1 MTDAFSSTPPFTEAT
16 FKILMYFAKLEG
28 LGNDFLVVSA
38 EAAEGRS
45 LFALSQ
51 QICDRHYGIGADG
64 LLIYSKEDPS
74 SGVDFKMRIFNA
86 DGGEAELSGN
96 GLRCLAA
103 FLFAEGLAD
112 NSVVRIATLAG
123 LKVLRLTDSSPPEYR
138 FEVDMGEP
146 ILELSRI
153 AFKPSSGAASLIAF
167 PLPVGGEVHSVTISS
182 MGNPHCSLFVNQFS
196 DVDWPHLGTQIENH
210 PFFPDRTNVEFIRV
224 RSRSEIE
231 VRFWE
236 RGVGKTFSSG
246 TGSCAAMVASVLN
259 GRADRNVKIQ
269 TLGGSLEIEW
279 GDDNRLQLRG
289 PARWI
294 CSGEYAG

>member
-1 MTDAFSSTPPFTEAT
+1 
-16 FKILMYFAKLEG
+16 MYFSKLEG
-28 LGNDFLVVSA
+28 LGNDFLVISA
-38 EAAEGRS
+38 EEAREKNVSGLAQR
-45 LFALSQ
+45 
-51 QICDRHYGIGADG
+51 ICDRHYGIGADG
-64 LLIYSKEDPS
+64 LLTYSKEDPTGGS
-74 SGVDFKMRIFNA
+74 DFGMRIFNA

-103 FLFAEGLAD
+103 FLFAERLAQKT
-112 NSVVRIATLAG
+112 VVRIATQAG
-123 LKVLRLTDSSPPEYR
+123 LKVLQLTHSSPPEYW

-146 ILELSRI
+146 ILDRSQI
-153 AFKPSSGAASLIAF
+153 AFEPASRSASLIGF
-167 PLPVGGEVHSVTISS
+167 ELPVGGETHLVTISS

-196 DVDWPHLGTQIENH
+196 DVDWEHLGNQIEIH
-210 PFFPDRTNVEFIRV
+210 PFFPSRTNVEFIRV
-224 RSRSEIE
+224 RSRNEID

-259 GRADRNVKIQ
+259 GCTDRNVRIH

-279 GDDNRLQLRG
+279 KENNRLQLTG

-294 CSGEYAG
+294 CSGNYAGWATVPRDRAVFG

>member
-1 MTDAFSSTPPFTEAT
+1 
-16 FKILMYFAKLEG
+16 MYFAKLEG

-45 LFALSQ
+45 LFGLSQ

-64 LLIYSKEDPS
+64 LLIYSPGDPT
-74 SGVDFKMRIFNA
+74 SGADFKMRIFNA

-103 FLFAEGLAD
+103 FLFAEDLAE
-112 NSVVRIATLAG
+112 NSVVRVATLAG

-146 ILELSRI
+146 ILDLGRI
-153 AFKPSSGAASLIAF
+153 AFKPSSEPASLVAF
-167 PLPVGGEVHSVTISS
+167 PLPVGGEVHPVTVSS
-182 MGNPHCSLFVNQFS
+182 MGNPHCSIFVNQFS
-196 DVDWPHLGTQIENH
+196 DVDWEHLGNQIESH
-210 PFFPDRTNVEFIRV
+210 PFFPERTNIEFIRV
-224 RSRSEIE
+224 RSRTEIE

-246 TGSCAAMVASVLN
+246 TGSCAAIVASILN
-259 GRADRNVKIQ
+259 GRTDRKVKIQ

-279 GDDNRLQLRG
+279 REDNRLQLRG

>member
-1 MTDAFSSTPPFTEAT
+1 
-16 FKILMYFAKLEG
+16 MYFAKLEG

-45 LFALSQ
+45 LFGLSQ

-64 LLIYSKEDPS
+64 LLIYSQEDPA
-74 SGVDFKMRIFNA
+74 SGADFKMRIFNA

-103 FLFAEGLAD
+103 FLFSEGLAE

-123 LKVLRLTDSSPPEYR
+123 LKVLRLTDSAPPEYR

-146 ILELSRI
+146 ILEPSRI
-153 AFKPSSGAASLIAF
+153 AFKPSSEPASLVAF

-196 DVDWPHLGTQIENH
+196 DVDWEHLGNQIESH
-210 PFFPDRTNVEFIRV
+210 PFFPERTNVEFIRV
-224 RSRSEIE
+224 RGRNEIE

-246 TGSCAAMVASVLN
+246 TGSCAAIVASILN
-259 GRADRNVKIQ
+259 GRTDRKVKIQ

-279 GDDNRLQLRG
+279 REDNRLQLRG

-294 CSGEYAG
+294 CSGTYAG

>member
-1 MTDAFSSTPPFTEAT
+1 
-16 FKILMYFAKLEG
+16 MYFAKLEG

-38 EAAEGRS
+38 EAVEGRS
-45 LFALSQ
+45 LFGLSQ

-64 LLIYSKEDPS
+64 LLIYSREDPA
-74 SGVDFKMRIFNA
+74 SGADFKMRIFNA

-103 FLFAEGLAD
+103 FLFAESLAE

-123 LKVLRLTDSSPPEYR
+123 LKMLRLTDSSPPEYR

-146 ILELSRI
+146 ILERSRI
-153 AFKPSSGAASLIAF
+153 AFKPSSEPASLIAL

-196 DVDWPHLGTQIENH
+196 DVDWEHLGNQIESH
-210 PFFPDRTNVEFIRV
+210 PFFPQRTNVEFIRV
-224 RSRSEIE
+224 RSRNEIE

-246 TGSCAAMVASVLN
+246 TGSCAAIVASILN
-259 GRADRNVKIQ
+259 GRTDRNVKIQ

-279 GDDNRLQLRG
+279 REDNRLQLRG

>member
-1 MTDAFSSTPPFTEAT
+1 
-16 FKILMYFAKLEG
+16 L
-28 LGNDFLVVSA
+28 A
-38 EAAEGRS
+38 ER
-45 LFALSQ
+45 
-51 QICDRHYGIGADG
+51 ICDRHYGVGADG
-64 LLIYSKEDPS
+64 LLIYSKEDS
-74 SGVDFKMRIFNA
+74 TGGADFNMRVFNA

-103 FLFAEGLAD
+103 SLFAECLAE

-123 LKVLRLTDSSPPEYR
+123 LKTLRLTHSAPPEYG

-146 ILELSRI
+146 ILERSQI
-153 AFKPSSGAASLIAF
+153 AFKPSPEPASLVGF
-167 PLPVGGEVHSVTISS
+167 ELSVGGDAHSVTVSS

-196 DVDWPHLGTQIENH
+196 DIDWKHLGSQIESH
-210 PFFPDRTNVEFIRV
+210 PFFPRRTNVEFIRV

-236 RGVGKTFSSG
+236 RGVGQTFSSG
-246 TGSCAAMVASVLN
+246 TGSCAATIASVLT
-259 GRADRNVKIQ
+259 GRTERAVKIQ

-279 GDDNRLQLRG
+279 RDDNRLQLRG

>member
-1 MTDAFSSTPPFTEAT
+1 
-16 FKILMYFAKLEG
+16 MYFSKLEG

-38 EAAEGRS
+38 AAAEGRS
-45 LFALSQ
+45 LFGLSQ

-64 LLIYSKEDPS
+64 LLIYSQEDPA
-74 SGVDFKMRIFNA
+74 SGADFKMRIFNS

-103 FLFAEGLAD
+103 FLFAESLAE

-146 ILELSRI
+146 ILERSRI
-153 AFKPSSGAASLIAF
+153 AFKPSSGPDSLIAF
-167 PLPVGGEVHSVTISS
+167 PLPVGGEVHSVTVSS

-196 DVDWPHLGTQIENH
+196 DVDWEHLGNQIESH
-210 PFFPDRTNVEFIRV
+210 LFFPDRTNVEFIRV
-224 RSRSEIE
+224 RSRNEIE

-259 GRADRNVKIQ
+259 GRTDRRVKIQ

-279 GDDNRLQLRG
+279 RDDDRLQLRG

>member
-1 MTDAFSSTPPFTEAT
+1 MHFS
-16 FKILMYFAKLEG
+16 KLQG
-28 LGNDFLVVSA
+28 LGNDFLVVSS
-38 EAAEGRS
+38 EAIEGRS
-45 LFALSQ
+45 LSALSEK
-51 QICDRHYGIGADG
+51 ICDRHYGVGADG
-64 LLIYSKEDPS
+64 LLIYSKEDPA
-74 SGVDFKMRIFNA
+74 SGADFKMRIFNA

-103 FLFAEGLAD
+103 SLFAEHLAEKP
-112 NSVVRIATLAG
+112 VVRITTLAG
-123 LKVLRLTDSSPPEYR
+123 LKILRLIESSPPEYW

-146 ILELSRI
+146 ILERSRI
-153 AFKPSSGAASLIAF
+153 AFKPSSEPASLTGF
-167 PLPVGGEVHSVTISS
+167 GLSVGGEIHSVTVSS

-196 DVDWPHLGTQIENH
+196 DVDWEHLGNQIESH
-210 PFFPDRTNVEFIRV
+210 PFFPLRTNVEFIRV
-224 RSRSEIE
+224 RSRNEIE

-259 GRADRNVKIQ
+259 GRTDRKVKIQ

-279 GDDNRLQLRG
+279 RNDNRLQLRG

-294 CSGEYAG
+294 CSGAYIG

>member
-1 MTDAFSSTPPFTEAT
+1 
-16 FKILMYFAKLEG
+16 MYFSKLEG

-38 EAAEGRS
+38 DAAEGRS
-45 LFALSQ
+45 FFGLSQ

-64 LLIYSKEDPS
+64 LLIYSPEDPA
-74 SGVDFKMRIFNA
+74 SGADFRMRIFNA

-103 FLFAEGLAD
+103 FLFAENLAE
-112 NSVVRIATLAG
+112 NPVVRIATLAG
-123 LKVLRLTDSSPPEYR
+123 LKMLRMTDSAPPEYR

-146 ILELSRI
+146 ILEPSRI
-153 AFKPSSGAASLIAF
+153 AFKSSSGPDSLIAF

-196 DVDWPHLGTQIENH
+196 DVDWEHLGNQIESH
-210 PFFPDRTNVEFIRV
+210 PFFPERTNVEFIRV
-224 RSRSEIE
+224 RSRNEIE

-259 GRADRNVKIQ
+259 GRTDRRVKIQ

-279 GDDNRLQLRG
+279 RDDNRLQLRG

>member
-1 MTDAFSSTPPFTEAT
+1 MRFS
-16 FKILMYFAKLEG
+16 KLEG

-38 EAAEGRS
+38 EAVQERIISGLA
-45 LFALSQ
+45 Q
-51 QICDRHYGIGADG
+51 KICERHYGVGADG
-64 LLIYSKEDPS
+64 LLVYSKEDS
-74 SGVDFKMRIFNA
+74 TRSADFKMRIFNA

-103 FLFAEGLAD
+103 FLFAERLAE

-123 LKVLRLTDSSPPEYR
+123 LKVLRLTDSSPPEYG

-146 ILELSRI
+146 ILERSQI
-153 AFKPSSGAASLIAF
+153 AFTPSSDPASLIGF
-167 PLPVGGEVHSVTISS
+167 ELSVGGEAHPVTISS

-196 DVDWPHLGTQIENH
+196 DVDWEHLGNQIESH
-210 PFFPDRTNVEFIRV
+210 PFFPLRTNVEFIRV
-224 RSRSEIE
+224 RSRNEIE

-246 TGSCAAMVASVLN
+246 TGSCAAIIASVLN
-259 GRADRNVKIQ
+259 GRTDRKVKIQ

-279 GDDNRLQLRG
+279 RDNNRLQLRG

>member
-1 MTDAFSSTPPFTEAT
+1 MRFS
-16 FKILMYFAKLEG
+16 KLEG

-38 EAAEGRS
+38 EAVQERIISGLA
-45 LFALSQ
+45 Q
-51 QICDRHYGIGADG
+51 KICDRHYGVGADG
-64 LLIYSKEDPS
+64 LLVYSKEDPTR
-74 SGVDFKMRIFNA
+74 GADFKMRIFNA

-103 FLFAEGLAD
+103 FLFAERLAE

-123 LKVLRLTDSSPPEYR
+123 LKVLRLTASSPPEYR

-146 ILELSRI
+146 ILERSQI
-153 AFKPSSGAASLIAF
+153 AFTPSSEPASLIGF
-167 PLPVGGEVHSVTISS
+167 ELSVGGEAHSVTISS

-196 DVDWPHLGTQIENH
+196 DVDWEHLGNQIESH
-210 PFFPDRTNVEFIRV
+210 LFFPRRTNVEFIRV
-224 RSRSEIE
+224 CSRNEIE

-246 TGSCAAMVASVLN
+246 TGSCAAIIASVLN
-259 GRADRNVKIQ
+259 GRTDRKVKIQ

-279 GDDNRLQLRG
+279 RDDNRLQLKG

-294 CSGEYAG
+294 CAGEYAGFASPP

>member
-1 MTDAFSSTPPFTEAT
+1 
-16 FKILMYFAKLEG
+16 MYFAKLEG

-45 LFALSQ
+45 LFGLSQ

-64 LLIYSKEDPS
+64 LLIYSPGDPT
-74 SGVDFKMRIFNA
+74 SGADFKMRIFNA

-103 FLFAEGLAD
+103 FLLAEDLAE
-112 NSVVRIATLAG
+112 NSVVRVATLAG

-146 ILELSRI
+146 ILDLGRI
-153 AFKPSSGAASLIAF
+153 AFKPSSEPASLVAF
-167 PLPVGGEVHSVTISS
+167 PLPVGGEVHPVTVSS
-182 MGNPHCSLFVNQFS
+182 MGNPHCSIFVNQFS
-196 DVDWPHLGTQIENH
+196 DVDWEHLGNQIESH
-210 PFFPDRTNVEFIRV
+210 PFFPERTNIEFIRV
-224 RSRSEIE
+224 RSRTEIE

-246 TGSCAAMVASVLN
+246 TGSCAAIVASILN
-259 GRADRNVKIQ
+259 GRTDRKVKIQ

-279 GDDNRLQLRG
+279 REDNRLQLRG

>member
-1 MTDAFSSTPPFTEAT
+1 
-16 FKILMYFAKLEG
+16 MYFAKLEG

-45 LFALSQ
+45 LFGLSQ

-64 LLIYSKEDPS
+64 LLIYSQEDPA
-74 SGVDFKMRIFNA
+74 SGADFKMRIFNS

-103 FLFAEGLAD
+103 FLFAESLAE

-146 ILELSRI
+146 ILERSRI
-153 AFKPSSGAASLIAF
+153 AFKPSSEPASLIAF

-196 DVDWPHLGTQIENH
+196 DVDWEHLGNQIESH
-210 PFFPDRTNVEFIRV
+210 LFFPDRTNVEFIRV
-224 RSRSEIE
+224 RSRNEIE

-259 GRADRNVKIQ
+259 GRTDRRVKIQ

-279 GDDNRLQLRG
+279 RDDDRLQLRG

>member
-1 MTDAFSSTPPFTEAT
+1 
-16 FKILMYFAKLEG
+16 MYFSKLEG

-45 LFALSQ
+45 LFGLSQ

-64 LLIYSKEDPS
+64 LLIYSQEDPA
-74 SGVDFKMRIFNA
+74 SGADFKMRIFNA

-103 FLFAEGLAD
+103 FLFAESLAE

-146 ILELSRI
+146 ILERSRI
-153 AFKPSSGAASLIAF
+153 AFKPSSEPASLIAF

-196 DVDWPHLGTQIENH
+196 DVDWEHLGNQIESH
-210 PFFPDRTNVEFIRV
+210 LFFPDRTNVEFIRV
-224 RSRSEIE
+224 RSRNEIE

-246 TGSCAAMVASVLN
+246 TGSCAAMVASVMN
-259 GRADRNVKIQ
+259 GRTDRRVKIQ

-279 GDDNRLQLRG
+279 RDDNRLLLRG

>member
-1 MTDAFSSTPPFTEAT
+1 MRFS
-16 FKILMYFAKLEG
+16 KLEG

-38 EAAEGRS
+38 EAVQERIISGLA
-45 LFALSQ
+45 Q
-51 QICDRHYGIGADG
+51 KICDRHYGVGADG
-64 LLIYSKEDPS
+64 LLVYSKEDPTR
-74 SGVDFKMRIFNA
+74 GADFKMRIFNA

-103 FLFAEGLAD
+103 FLFAERLAE

-123 LKVLRLTDSSPPEYR
+123 LKVLRLTDSSPPEYG

-146 ILELSRI
+146 ILERSQI
-153 AFKPSSGAASLIAF
+153 AFTPSSEPASLIGF
-167 PLPVGGEVHSVTISS
+167 ELSVGGEAHSVTISS

-196 DVDWPHLGTQIENH
+196 DVDWEHLGNQIESH
-210 PFFPDRTNVEFIRV
+210 PFFPRRTNVEFIRV
-224 RSRSEIE
+224 RSRNEIE

-246 TGSCAAMVASVLN
+246 TGSCAAIIASVLN
-259 GRADRNVKIQ
+259 GRTDRKVKIQ

-279 GDDNRLQLRG
+279 RDDNRLQLKG

-294 CSGEYAG
+294 CSGEYAGCTSPP

>member
-1 MTDAFSSTPPFTEAT
+1 
-16 FKILMYFAKLEG
+16 MYFSKLEG

-45 LFALSQ
+45 LFGLSQ

-64 LLIYSKEDPS
+64 LLIYSQEDPA
-74 SGVDFKMRIFNA
+74 SGADFKMRIFNA

-103 FLFAEGLAD
+103 FLFAESLAE

-146 ILELSRI
+146 ILERSRI
-153 AFKPSSGAASLIAF
+153 AFKPSSEPASLIAF

-196 DVDWPHLGTQIENH
+196 DVDWEHLGNQIESH
-210 PFFPDRTNVEFIRV
+210 LFFPDRTNVEFIRV
-224 RSRSEIE
+224 RSRNEIE

-246 TGSCAAMVASVLN
+246 TGSCAAMVASVMN
-259 GRADRNVKIQ
+259 GRTDRRVKIQ

-279 GDDNRLQLRG
+279 RDDNRLQLRG

>member
-1 MTDAFSSTPPFTEAT
+1 
-16 FKILMYFAKLEG
+16 MYFAKLEG

-45 LFALSQ
+45 LFGLSQ

-64 LLIYSKEDPS
+64 LLIYSREDPA
-74 SGVDFKMRIFNA
+74 SGADFKMRIFNA

-103 FLFAEGLAD
+103 FLFAESLAE

-146 ILELSRI
+146 ILERSRI
-153 AFKPSSGAASLIAF
+153 AFKPSSEPASLTAL

-196 DVDWPHLGTQIENH
+196 DIDWEHLGNQIESH
-210 PFFPDRTNVEFIRV
+210 PFFPQRTNVEFIRV
-224 RSRSEIE
+224 RSRNEIE

-246 TGSCAAMVASVLN
+246 TGSCAAIVASILN
-259 GRADRNVKIQ
+259 GRTDRNVKIQ

-279 GDDNRLQLRG
+279 REDNRLQLRG

>member
-1 MTDAFSSTPPFTEAT
+1 MRFS
-16 FKILMYFAKLEG
+16 KLEG

-38 EAAEGRS
+38 EAVQERIISGLA
-45 LFALSQ
+45 Q
-51 QICDRHYGIGADG
+51 KICDRHYGVGADG
-64 LLIYSKEDPS
+64 LLVYSKEDPTR
-74 SGVDFKMRIFNA
+74 GADFKMRIFNA

-103 FLFAEGLAD
+103 FLFAERLAE

-123 LKVLRLTDSSPPEYR
+123 LKVLRLTDSSPPEYG

-146 ILELSRI
+146 ILERSQI
-153 AFKPSSGAASLIAF
+153 AFTPSSEPASLIGF
-167 PLPVGGEVHSVTISS
+167 ELSVGGEAHSVTISS

-196 DVDWPHLGTQIENH
+196 DVDWEHLGNQIESH
-210 PFFPDRTNVEFIRV
+210 PFFPRRTNVEFIRV
-224 RSRSEIE
+224 RSRNEIE

-246 TGSCAAMVASVLN
+246 TGSCAAIVASVLN
-259 GRADRNVKIQ
+259 GRTARNVKIE

-279 GDDNRLQLRG
+279 RNDNRLQLKG

-294 CSGEYAG
+294 CSGEYSG

>member
-1 MTDAFSSTPPFTEAT
+1 
-16 FKILMYFAKLEG
+16 MYFSKLEG

-45 LFALSQ
+45 LFGLSQ

-64 LLIYSKEDPS
+64 LLIYSQEDPA
-74 SGVDFKMRIFNA
+74 SGADFKMRIFNS

-103 FLFAEGLAD
+103 FLFAESLAE

-146 ILELSRI
+146 ILERSRI
-153 AFKPSSGAASLIAF
+153 AFKPSSEPASLIAF

-196 DVDWPHLGTQIENH
+196 DVDWEHLGNQIESH
-210 PFFPDRTNVEFIRV
+210 LFFPDRTNVEFIRV
-224 RSRSEIE
+224 RSRNEIE

-259 GRADRNVKIQ
+259 GRTDRRVKIQ
-269 TLGGSLEIEW
+269 TLGGSLEIECR
-279 GDDNRLQLRG
+279 DDDRLQLRG

>member
-1 MTDAFSSTPPFTEAT
+1 
-16 FKILMYFAKLEG
+16 MYFAKLEG

-45 LFALSQ
+45 LFGLSQ

-64 LLIYSKEDPS
+64 LLIYSQEDPG
-74 SGVDFKMRIFNA
+74 SGADFKMRIFNA

-103 FLFAEGLAD
+103 FLFAENLAE

-123 LKVLRLTDSSPPEYR
+123 LKVLRLTDSAPPEYR

-146 ILELSRI
+146 ILELARI
-153 AFKPSSGAASLIAF
+153 AFKPSSESTSLIAF

-196 DVDWPHLGTQIENH
+196 DVDWEHLGNQIESH
-210 PFFPDRTNVEFIRV
+210 PFFPERTNVEFIRI
-224 RSRSEIE
+224 RNRSEIE

-246 TGSCAAMVASVLN
+246 TGSCAAIVASILN
-259 GRADRNVKIQ
+259 GRTDRKVKIQ

-279 GDDNRLQLRG
+279 REDNRLQLRG
-289 PARWI
+289 PTRWI

>member
-1 MTDAFSSTPPFTEAT
+1 
-16 FKILMYFAKLEG
+16 MYFSKLEG

-38 EAAEGRS
+38 DAAEGRS
-45 LFALSQ
+45 FFGLSQ

-64 LLIYSKEDPS
+64 LLIYSPEDPA
-74 SGVDFKMRIFNA
+74 SGADFRMRIFNA

-103 FLFAEGLAD
+103 FLFAENLAE
-112 NSVVRIATLAG
+112 NPVVRIATLAG
-123 LKVLRLTDSSPPEYR
+123 LKMLRMTDSAPPEYR

-146 ILELSRI
+146 ILVPSRI
-153 AFKPSSGAASLIAF
+153 AFKPSSGPDSLIAF
-167 PLPVGGEVHSVTISS
+167 PLPVGGEVHSATISS

-196 DVDWPHLGTQIENH
+196 DVDWEHLGNQIESH
-210 PFFPDRTNVEFIRV
+210 PFFPERTNVEFIRV
-224 RSRSEIE
+224 RNRNEIE

-259 GRADRNVKIQ
+259 GRTDRRVKIQ

-279 GDDNRLQLRG
+279 RDDNRLQLRG

>member
-1 MTDAFSSTPPFTEAT
+1 MF
-16 FKILMYFAKLEG
+16 FAKLEG

-45 LFALSQ
+45 LFGLSQ

-64 LLIYSKEDPS
+64 LLIYSQEDPA
-74 SGVDFKMRIFNA
+74 SGADFKMRIFNA

-103 FLFAEGLAD
+103 FLFSEGLAE
-112 NSVVRIATLAG
+112 NPVVRIGTLAG
-123 LKVLRLTDSSPPEYR
+123 LKVLRLTDSAPPEYR

-146 ILELSRI
+146 ILEPSRI
-153 AFKPSSGAASLIAF
+153 AFKPSPESASLIAF
-167 PLPVGGEVHSVTISS
+167 PLPVGGEIHSVTISS

-196 DVDWPHLGTQIENH
+196 DVDWEHLGNQIESH
-210 PFFPDRTNVEFIRV
+210 PFFPERTNVEFIRV
-224 RSRSEIE
+224 RGRNEIE

-246 TGSCAAMVASVLN
+246 TGSCAAIVASILN
-259 GRADRNVKIQ
+259 GRTDRKVKIQ

-279 GDDNRLQLRG
+279 REDNRLQLRG

>member
-1 MTDAFSSTPPFTEAT
+1 
-16 FKILMYFAKLEG
+16 MYFSKLEG

-45 LFALSQ
+45 LFGLSQ

-64 LLIYSKEDPS
+64 LLIYSQEDPA
-74 SGVDFKMRIFNA
+74 SGADFKMRIFNS

-103 FLFAEGLAD
+103 FLFAESLAE

-146 ILELSRI
+146 ILERSRI
-153 AFKPSSGAASLIAF
+153 AFKPSSEPASLIAF

-196 DVDWPHLGTQIENH
+196 DVDWEHLGNQIESH
-210 PFFPDRTNVEFIRV
+210 LFFPDRTNVEFIRV
-224 RSRSEIE
+224 RSRNEIE

-259 GRADRNVKIQ
+259 GRTDRRVKIQ
-269 TLGGSLEIEW
+269 TLGGSLETEW
-279 GDDNRLQLRG
+279 RDDDRLQLRG

>member
-1 MTDAFSSTPPFTEAT
+1 
-16 FKILMYFAKLEG
+16 
-28 LGNDFLVVSA
+28 
-38 EAAEGRS
+38 
-45 LFALSQ
+45 
-51 QICDRHYGIGADG
+51 
-64 LLIYSKEDPS
+64 
-74 SGVDFKMRIFNA
+74 
-86 DGGEAELSGN
+86 
-96 GLRCLAA
+96 
-103 FLFAEGLAD
+103 
-112 NSVVRIATLAG
+112 LAG

-146 ILELSRI
+146 ILERSRI
-153 AFKPSSGAASLIAF
+153 AFKPSSEPASLIAF

-196 DVDWPHLGTQIENH
+196 DVDWEHLGNQIESH
-210 PFFPDRTNVEFIRV
+210 LFFPDRTNVEFIRV
-224 RSRSEIE
+224 RSRNEIE

-259 GRADRNVKIQ
+259 GRTDRRVKIQ

-279 GDDNRLQLRG
+279 RDDDRLQLRG

>member
-1 MTDAFSSTPPFTEAT
+1 
-16 FKILMYFAKLEG
+16 MYFAKLEG

-45 LFALSQ
+45 LFGLSQ

-64 LLIYSKEDPS
+64 LLIYSPEDPT

-103 FLFAEGLAD
+103 LLFAENLVE

-146 ILELSRI
+146 ILEQSRI
-153 AFKPSSGAASLIAF
+153 AFKPSSGPDSLIAF
-167 PLPVGGEVHSVTISS
+167 PLPVGGEVHSVTVSS

-196 DVDWPHLGTQIENH
+196 DVDWEHLGNQIESH
-210 PFFPDRTNVEFIRV
+210 VYFPERTNIEFIRV
-224 RSRSEIE
+224 RSRNEIE

-259 GRADRNVKIQ
+259 GRTDRRVKIQ

-279 GDDNRLQLRG
+279 RSDNRLLLRG

>member
-1 MTDAFSSTPPFTEAT
+1 MRFS
-16 FKILMYFAKLEG
+16 KLEG

-38 EAAEGRS
+38 EAVQERIISGLA
-45 LFALSQ
+45 Q
-51 QICDRHYGIGADG
+51 KICDRHYGVGADG
-64 LLIYSKEDPS
+64 LLVYSKEDPTR
-74 SGVDFKMRIFNA
+74 GADFKMRIFNA

-103 FLFAEGLAD
+103 FLFAERLAE

-123 LKVLRLTDSSPPEYR
+123 LKVLRLTDSSPPEYG

-146 ILELSRI
+146 ILERSQI
-153 AFKPSSGAASLIAF
+153 PFTPSSEPASLIGF
-167 PLPVGGEVHSVTISS
+167 ELSVGGEAHSVTISS

-196 DVDWPHLGTQIENH
+196 DVDWEHLGNQIESH
-210 PFFPDRTNVEFIRV
+210 PFFPRRTNVEFIRV
-224 RSRSEIE
+224 RSRNEIE

-246 TGSCAAMVASVLN
+246 TGSCAAIIASVLN
-259 GRADRNVKIQ
+259 GRTDRKVKIQ

-279 GDDNRLQLRG
+279 RDDNRLQLKG

-294 CSGEYAG
+294 CSGEYAGCTSPP

>member
-1 MTDAFSSTPPFTEAT
+1 MHFS
-16 FKILMYFAKLEG
+16 KLEG
-28 LGNDFLVVSA
+28 LGNDFLVVSTESA
-38 EAAEGRS
+38 QASRISG
-45 LFALSQ
+45 LSQ
-51 QICDRHYGIGADG
+51 KICDRHYGIGADG
-64 LLIYSKEDPS
+64 LLIYSKEDPA
-74 SGVDFKMRIFNA
+74 SGADFKMRIFNA

-103 FLFAEGLAD
+103 FLFAERLIE

-123 LKVLRLTDSSPPEYR
+123 LKVLRLTDSSPPEYW

-146 ILELSRI
+146 ILERSQI
-153 AFKPSSGAASLIAF
+153 AFKPSSEPASLIDFA
-167 PLPVGGEVHSVTISS
+167 LSVGGEVHSVTISS

-196 DVDWPHLGTQIENH
+196 DVDWEHLGNQIESH
-210 PFFPDRTNVEFIRV
+210 QFFPRHTNVEFIRV
-224 RSRSEIE
+224 RSRNEIE

-246 TGSCAAMVASVLN
+246 TGSCAAIVASVLN
-259 GRADRNVKIQ
+259 GRTERKVKIQ

-279 GDDNRLQLRG
+279 RDDNRLQLRG

-294 CSGEYAG
+294 CSGEYAS

>member
-1 MTDAFSSTPPFTEAT
+1 
-16 FKILMYFAKLEG
+16 MYFAKLEG

-45 LFALSQ
+45 LFGLSQ
-51 QICDRHYGIGADG
+51 QVCDRHYGIGADG
-64 LLIYSKEDPS
+64 LLIYSPEDPA
-74 SGVDFKMRIFNA
+74 SGADFRMRIFNA

-103 FLFAEGLAD
+103 FLFAENLAE
-112 NSVVRIATLAG
+112 NAVVRIATLAG

-146 ILELSRI
+146 ILERSRI
-153 AFKPSSGAASLIAF
+153 AFKPSSGPDSLIAF
-167 PLPVGGEVHSVTISS
+167 PLPVGGEVHSVTVSS

-196 DVDWPHLGTQIENH
+196 DVDWEHLGNQIEGH
-210 PFFPDRTNVEFIRV
+210 PFFPERTNIEFIRV
-224 RSRSEIE
+224 RSRNEIE

-246 TGSCAAMVASVLN
+246 TGSCAAIVASILN
-259 GRADRNVKIQ
+259 GRTDRKVKIQ

-279 GDDNRLQLRG
+279 REDNHLQLRG

>member
-1 MTDAFSSTPPFTEAT
+1 
-16 FKILMYFAKLEG
+16 MYFSKLEG

-38 EAAEGRS
+38 DAAEGRS
-45 LFALSQ
+45 FFGLSQ

-64 LLIYSKEDPS
+64 LLIYSPEDPA
-74 SGVDFKMRIFNA
+74 SGADFRMRIFNA

-103 FLFAEGLAD
+103 FLFAENLAE
-112 NSVVRIATLAG
+112 NPVVRIATLAG
-123 LKVLRLTDSSPPEYR
+123 LKMLRMTDSAPPEYR

-153 AFKPSSGAASLIAF
+153 AFKASSGPDSLIAF
-167 PLPVGGEVHSVTISS
+167 PLPVGGEVHSATISS

-196 DVDWPHLGTQIENH
+196 DVDWEHLGNQIESH
-210 PFFPDRTNVEFIRV
+210 PFFPERTNVEFIRV
-224 RSRSEIE
+224 RNRNEIE

-259 GRADRNVKIQ
+259 GRIDRKVMIQ

-279 GDDNRLQLRG
+279 RDDNRLQLRG

>member
-1 MTDAFSSTPPFTEAT
+1 
-16 FKILMYFAKLEG
+16 MYFAKLEG

-45 LFALSQ
+45 LFGLSQ

-64 LLIYSKEDPS
+64 LLVYSPGDPT
-74 SGVDFKMRIFNA
+74 SGADFKMRIFNA

-103 FLFAEGLAD
+103 FLFAEDLAE
-112 NSVVRIATLAG
+112 NSVVRVATLAG

-146 ILELSRI
+146 ILDLGRI
-153 AFKPSSGAASLIAF
+153 AFKPSSEPASLVAF
-167 PLPVGGEVHSVTISS
+167 PLPVGGEVHPVTVSS
-182 MGNPHCSLFVNQFS
+182 MGNPHCSIFVNQFS
-196 DVDWPHLGTQIENH
+196 DVDWEHLGNQIESH
-210 PFFPDRTNVEFIRV
+210 PFFPERTNIEFIRV
-224 RSRSEIE
+224 RSRTEIE

-246 TGSCAAMVASVLN
+246 TGSCAAIVASILN
-259 GRADRNVKIQ
+259 GRTDRKVKIQ

-279 GDDNRLQLRG
+279 REDNRLQLRG